1 MYGSLLPKANG
12 GGDRRDY
19 DHSKRAIQR
28 ILSSVF
34 TVTRWQ
40 GDTSFSTFRLARG
53 QAGKIRPKVPACP
66 RESKSS
72 EFPVTSVTLSPRSR
86 LLPRRKSK
94 TYDAKVRDLR
104 YESQGLMMQKSVAYE
119 ENYSDTCNHANMVV
133 SFECSNHYMGA
144 VIKNSR
150 KSFKWY
156 HPKSIR
162 TGGSTDSHYS
172 RWVWCSFAA
181 YLWNRSSWCVSWDIP
196 QFLYRIEG
204 LWLLHQVRLYYWH
217 Y

>member
-19 DHSKRAIQR
+19 AHSKRAIQR

-34 TVTRWQ
+34 TVTRRP

-53 QAGKIRPKVPACP
+53 QAGKTRAKVPACP

-94 TYDAKVRDLR
+94 TYDAKVSYLR
-104 YESQGLMMQKSVAYE
+104 YESQGLTPRNPLAYE
-119 ENYSDTCNHANMVV
+119 ANNSDTCNHANMVV
-133 SFECSNHYMGA
+133 SFEA
-144 VIKNSR
+144 LIT
-150 KSFKWY
+150 
-156 HPKSIR
+156 I
-162 TGGSTDSHYS
+162 
-172 RWVWCSFAA
+172 
-181 YLWNRSSWCVSWDIP
+181 
-196 QFLYRIEG
+196 
-204 LWLLHQVRLYYWH
+204 WLQ
-217 Y
+217 